1 MNKTKNNPPRY
12 LNALLVRTFSKQGSK
27 AYRDAN
33 EFIERANKKIDSG
46 DGKVLPDQK

>member
-1 MNKTKNNPPRY
+1 MKSNNNPPQY

-33 EFIERANKKIDSG
+33 AFIERANKKIENG
-46 DGKVLPDQK
+46 NGKVSPHQK